1 MHRIAWV
8 DRKVMQKRNHIR
20 SVRLYVI
27 EVCDLLFF
35 KLMAAFINNL
45 KVRMFYQLWLW
56 YEDIYK
62 MNNLSIV
69 FYCTTAASFSLAFA
83 FSRIGWVRTGGLS
96 RTFALCIFPINSTC
110 TSSPGVSNIRGIYA
124 NTSPFPVAGL

>member
-1 MHRIAWV
+1 
-8 DRKVMQKRNHIR
+8 
-20 SVRLYVI
+20 
-27 EVCDLLFF
+27 
-35 KLMAAFINNL
+35 MAAFIN
-45 KVRMFYQLWLW
+45 KFKMCMFHQVWLRYKEV
-56 YEDIYK
+56 YE

-96 RTFALCIFPINSTC
+96 STFALCIFPINSTC

-124 NTSPFPVAGL
+124 KTSPFPVAGL